1 VSKVEKIFS
10 GLFADIGINDIN
22 LQKLKPRKVMPTYE
36 VLLQINV
43 SQEEEDNGFD
53 VREFL
58 DFSEAEDVQDVKVR
72 IMNIAMPHFTI
83 QQLIDFGLI
92 S

>member
-1 VSKVEKIFS
+1 
-10 GLFADIGINDIN
+10 
-22 LQKLKPRKVMPTYE
+22 MPTYE
-36 VLLQINV
+36 VLLSITV

-58 DFSEAEDVQDVKVR
+58 DFQEAEDVQDVKVR
-72 IMNIAMPHFTI
+72 IANVAMPHFTI
-83 QQLIDFGLI
+83 QQLIDLGII

>member
-1 VSKVEKIFS
+1 
-10 GLFADIGINDIN
+10 
-22 LQKLKPRKVMPTYE
+22 MPTYE

-83 QQLIDFGLI
+83 QQLLDLGIL

>member
-1 VSKVEKIFS
+1 
-10 GLFADIGINDIN
+10 
-22 LQKLKPRKVMPTYE
+22 MPTYE
-36 VLLQINV
+36 VLLQITV
-43 SQEEEDNGFD
+43 SQEEEDNGFN

-58 DFSEAEDVQDVKVR
+58 DFQEAEDVQDVKVR